1 MKIDRLKIVE
11 RLTGAGIEH
20 ENAVIAATKIGVAY
34 DEAEQDMASKQDLDL
49 IAERFETKINA
60 AICQTRCSEGS
71 FRLRVTAD
79 KIASC
84 LFSMV

>member
-60 AICQTRCSEGS
+60 AINRQILWTIGT
-71 FRLRVTAD
+71 FATFTAIILAGF
-79 KIASC
+79 KLLS
-84 LFSMV
+84 